1 MKQFA
6 KIYSLCLILLI
17 LFGVSACND
26 DWGVRTGNVKE
37 GVPTTISLK
46 FSTNSQTVQ
55 SRVEQPGETEYNVS
69 SVYLFAFN
77 SNGDKT
83 GGQAFNSQNGLT
95 GSYGNNSF
103 EGTLENFNVLS
114 GSNQTLYALVNYDNA
129 NFTLSKSLDEI
140 NRIEDLEDL
149 TVKIADER
157 ITLNRYSFFMLG
169 KEEGVTVSERGEVT
183 ADGGNVT
190 LQMKRLDA
198 KITFEIKTNID
209 GAISGTVKFIPK
221 SFLVKQLPLSARVA
235 KAKENSSDI
244 IYKSMTEDM
253 KVTNFDKVG
262 ETESSF
268 TFYMFEN
275 SVAPPTKGADGGS
288 GKWIDATERY
298 AHQAES
304 MYALR
309 EKEEKK
315 TLESGGDAAHPGM
328 TEQNTGN
335 YVYAPEHATS
345 VEITGELS
353 YERENNKSKVTE
365 YVNVSARYTIHL
377 GETGE
382 ASDCDNEEYVN
393 NYMVR
398 RNTHYTYT
406 ITLTGIDSYQA
417 EVESDQ
423 EVRPGM
429 EGDVIIAG
437 DQVKAIDSH
446 FARTRIKFTRE
457 ALRGGLSWI
466 VQTPFDKGMKL
477 HTSNENSIKDY
488 KWILFAVNKEFGL
501 NMDATN
507 SPNNS
512 NMVKFPGYDAYDGGA
527 RTLITQT
534 NASSDEGNGTS
545 NGKEIWKNRMS
556 TDAYYYQYLDDLS
569 DDACLRDVNQLINHL
584 ETQALRKDDN
594 TDNTIF
600 EVDENGDE
608 VVYVTAFVDEYMYN
622 YDPRNE
628 EYQAPVAGIT
638 DPERLLLWK
647 EVVNGS
653 ERMMHICVKGAQYSP
668 DGDTSWS
675 NSVVTFRQTPIYS
688 MYDASKVNSAWGTES
703 ILETGP
709 LSATTSHTPS
719 YTLTMNNGRKNTLA
733 FFVKR
738 QGGNNYVTNGTKWT
752 TVLSRDAAEVEG
764 GENELNTN
772 YRNTWY
778 ACMTRNRDL
787 DGDNVIDPE
796 EVRWCLASIDELTDL
811 WIGENALPQTAKL
824 YKGDG
829 SYMEHMAS
837 SSGSTSTPWIIWAE
851 EGASR
856 GQYNDGSYTNK
867 ETKGR
872 DYTYRCIRYLGI
884 SLDNVDATPT
894 DYVQVTSATP
904 EVSSYGTSYRIDVSR
919 LSNAAKRDLQDSGR
933 ELPIHYERGT
943 DYVNMPYTAFE
954 VLVTPQ
960 GQGATARRWKDY
972 DDNEVK
978 GLKSMMNYGGYSKL
992 CPSGYRVPNQRELM
1006 LMYTSLNENN
1016 GYRNVPWSDSYWS
1029 STQFSYSNNQSLYK
1043 AERPGFG
1050 TSGINLILTSTA
1062 WVRDN
1067 NEYKPSG
1074 DNIAGKVRCVR
1085 DVK

>member
-1 MKQFA
+1 MRQFA
-6 KIYSLCLILLI
+6 KIHSLCLILLI

-26 DWGVRTGNVKE
+26 DLGVGTGTVKE
-37 GVPTTISLK
+37 GVPTTISLN

-83 GGQAFNSQNGLT
+83 GGQAFNSQKGLT
-95 GSYGNNSF
+95 GSYVNDSF
-103 EGTLENFNVLS
+103 TGTLSGFNVLS

-183 ADGGNVT
+183 ADDGGEVK

-235 KAKENSSDI
+235 EAKENSSDI

-275 SVAPPTKGADGGS
+275 RVAPPDKGADGGS
-288 GKWIDATERY
+288 GKWIDATELD
-298 AHQAES
+298 AHKAES

-309 EKEEKK
+309 EKEEKSQ
-315 TLESGGDAAHPGM
+315 LGEQDAAHPGM
-328 TEQNTGN
+328 TEQNTGK
-335 YVYAPEHATS
+335 YLYAPEHATF

-353 YERENNKSKVTE
+353 YERRNEGVTE

-377 GETGE
+377 GETGT
-382 ASDCDNEEYVN
+382 ASNRNDEKYVN
-393 NYMVR
+393 DYMVK

-406 ITLTGIDSYQA
+406 ITLTGINSYQA

-423 EVRPGM
+423 EKRPGM

-446 FARTRIKFTRE
+446 YARTRIKFTRS
-457 ALRGGLSWI
+457 ALKEGLSWI

-477 HTSNENSIKDY
+477 YTSNENSIKDY

-501 NMDATN
+501 DKDGNN

-527 RTLITQT
+527 STLNTQT
-534 NASSDEGNGTS
+534 NASNDEGNGTF

-556 TDAYYYQYLDDLS
+556 TDAYYDQYKDYLS
-569 DDACLRDVNQLINHL
+569 NDACLRDVNQLINHL
-584 ETQALRKDDN
+584 KAQAESSTSK
-594 TDNTIF
+594 IF
-600 EVDENGDE
+600 ETDGNEE

-622 YDPRNE
+622 YDPRTE
-628 EYQAPVAGIT
+628 EYKAPEAAI
-638 DPERLLLWK
+638 DNDHLLLWK

-688 MYDASKVNSAWGTES
+688 MYDASKVESAWGTES

-709 LSATTSHTPS
+709 LAAITSHTPS
-719 YTLTMNNGRKNTLA
+719 YDLTMNNGRKNTLA
-733 FFVKR
+733 FFVN
-738 QGGNNYVTNGTKWT
+738 QDGATNGTNWT
-752 TVLSRDAAEVEG
+752 TVLSRDAADVEG
-764 GENELNTN
+764 GEDELNVG
-772 YRNTWY
+772 YQNTWY

-824 YKGDG
+824 YKGNG
-829 SYMEHMAS
+829 TYMEHMAS
-837 SSGSTSTPWIIWAE
+837 SSGAEDTPWIIWAE

-856 GQYNDGSYTNK
+856 GQYNDGSYNK
-867 ETKGR
+867 SN
-872 DYTYRCIRYLGI
+872 YTYRCIRYLGI

-904 EVSSYGTSYRIDVSR
+904 EVPLYGTSYRIDVSR
-919 LSNAAKRDLQDSGR
+919 LSNAAKRDLQDSGH
-933 ELPIHYERGT
+933 ELPVHYERGT
-943 DYVNMPYTAFE
+943 DYLNMPYTAFE
-954 VLVTPQ
+954 VLVTPH
-960 GQGATARRWKDY
+960 GQGAVSRYWNGSNDITGFKDMI
-972 DDNEVK
+972 N
-978 GLKSMMNYGGYSKL
+978 SGGVSKL
-992 CPSGYRVPNQRELM
+992 CPEGYRIPNQRELLLM
-1006 LMYTSLNENN
+1006 LTSLSSI
-1016 GYRNVPWSDSYWS
+1016 GWQGSYWS
-1029 STQFSYSNNQSLYK
+1029 STKFSYSN
-1043 AERPGFG
+1043 EGIFGFRPGFA
-1050 TSGINLILTSTA
+1050 TSDSNLILVNPYGG
-1062 WVRDN
+1062 WDN
-1067 NEYKPSG
+1067 VSG
-1074 DNIAGKVRCVR
+1074 RVRCVR

>member
-37 GVPTTISLK
+37 GVPTTISLN
-46 FSTNSQTVQ
+46 FSTSSQTIQ

-77 SNGDKT
+77 SSGDKT
-83 GGQAFNSQNGLT
+83 GGQAFDSQSGGLT
-95 GSYGNNSF
+95 GTYGNNSF
-103 EGTLENFNVLS
+103 TGTLNGFNVLS
-114 GSNQTLYALVNYDNA
+114 GSNQTLYALANFDNE

-149 TVKIADER
+149 TVQIAEGR

-169 KEEGVTVSERGEVT
+169 KKEGVTVTENGAVI
-183 ADGGNVT
+183 ADGGGEVK
-190 LQMKRLDA
+190 LQMERLDA
-198 KITFEIKTNID
+198 KITFNIKTNISE
-209 GAISGTVKFIPK
+209 AISGTVKFIPK
-221 SFLVKQLPLSARVA
+221 SFLVKQLPLSAMVA
-235 KAKENSSDI
+235 GAKENSADI

-253 KVTNFDKVG
+253 KVTNFDEVG

-268 TFYMFEN
+268 NFYMFEN
-275 SVAPPTKGADGGS
+275 SVAPPVRGAEGGS
-288 GKWIDATERY
+288 GKWIDETERNR
-298 AHQAES
+298 HKAES

-309 EKEEKK
+309 EKEEKSQ
-315 TLESGGDAAHPGM
+315 LGEEDAAHPGM
-328 TEQNTGN
+328 TEQNTGK
-335 YVYAPEHATS
+335 YLYAPEHATS

-353 YERENNKSKVTE
+353 YERRNKSGVTE

-377 GETGE
+377 GETGM
-382 ASDCDNEEYVN
+382 ALDRNREEFVN
-393 NYMVR
+393 NYMVK

-406 ITLTGIDSYQA
+406 ITLTGINSYQA

-446 FARTRIKFTRE
+446 YARTRIKFTRS
-457 ALRGGLSWI
+457 ALKEGLSWI

-477 HTSNENSIKDY
+477 YTSDENSIKDY

-501 NMDATN
+501 DKDGTD

-527 RTLITQT
+527 STLTTQT
-534 NASSDEGNGTS
+534 NALSDEGNSDS
-545 NGKEIWKNRMS
+545 NINGRGKWKDRMS
-556 TDAYYYQYLDDLS
+556 SEAYYYPYRIHLS
-569 DDACLRDVNQLINHL
+569 EDACLRDVNQLINHL
-584 ETQALRKDDN
+584 RAQAESTSSK
-594 TDNTIF
+594 IF
-600 EVDENGDE
+600 ELDEKGDE
-608 VVYVTAFVDEYMYN
+608 VVYVTAFIDEYVYIYN
-622 YDPRNE
+622 PKYQ
-628 EYQAPVAGIT
+628 EYTAPVAGIS
-638 DPERLLLWK
+638 DVSRLRLWK

-688 MYDASKVNSAWGTES
+688 MYDASKVESAWGTES

-709 LSATTSHTPS
+709 LSATTNQTNS
-719 YTLTMNNGRKNTLA
+719 YDLTMDNGRKNTLA
-733 FFVKR
+733 FFVKQ
-738 QGGNNYVTNGTKWT
+738 QGWGNYVTNGTMWT
-752 TVLSRDAAEVEG
+752 AVLSRNAADVEG
-764 GENELNTN
+764 GEDELNVG
-772 YRNTWY
+772 YQNTWY

-787 DGDNVIDPE
+787 NGNNVIDPE
-796 EVRWCLASIDELTDL
+796 EVRWFLASIDELTDL

-829 SYMEHMAS
+829 TYMEHMAS

-856 GQYNDGSYTNK
+856 GQYNDGSYINK
-867 ETKGR
+867 ETNSR

-884 SLDNVDATPT
+884 SLDDVDAIPT

-904 EVSSYGTSYRIDVSR
+904 EFSSYGTSYRIDVSR

-954 VLVTPQ
+954 MLITPQ

>member
-1 MKQFA
+1 MRQFA
-6 KIYSLCLILLI
+6 KIHSLCLILLI

-26 DWGVRTGNVKE
+26 DLGVGTGTVKE
-37 GVPTTISLK
+37 GVPTTISLN

-83 GGQAFNSQNGLT
+83 GGQAFNSQKGLT
-95 GSYGNNSF
+95 GSYVNDSF
-103 EGTLENFNVLS
+103 TGTLSGFNVLS

-140 NRIEDLEDL
+140 NRIGDLEDL

-183 ADGGNVT
+183 ADGGGKVT
-190 LQMKRLDA
+190 LQMERLDA
-198 KITFEIKTNID
+198 KITFEINTNID

-235 KAKENSSDI
+235 EAEKNSSDI

-275 SVAPPTKGADGGS
+275 NVAPPDKGADVGS
-288 GKWIDATERY
+288 GKWIDATERDT
-298 AHQAES
+298 HKAES

-309 EKEEKK
+309 EKEVKK
-315 TLESGGDAAHPGM
+315 TLEGGEDTAHPGM

-335 YVYAPEHATS
+335 YVYAPEYATS

-353 YERENNKSKVTE
+353 YERSNKSGVTE

-377 GETGE
+377 GETGT
-382 ASDCDNEEYVN
+382 ASNRNDEKFVN
-393 NYMVR
+393 NYMVK

-406 ITLTGIDSYQA
+406 ITLTGINSYQA
-417 EVESDQ
+417 EVDSDQ

-446 FARTRIKFTRE
+446 YARTRIKFTRS
-457 ALRGGLSWI
+457 ALKEGLSWI

-477 HTSNENSIKDY
+477 YTSDENSIKDY

-501 NMDATN
+501 DKNGTN

-527 RTLITQT
+527 STLNTQT
-534 NASSDEGNGTS
+534 NASSDEGNGTL
-545 NGKEIWKNRMS
+545 NGKKIWKNRMS
-556 TDAYYYQYLDDLS
+556 TDAYYYQYKDYLS
-569 DDACLRDVNQLINHL
+569 GDACLRDVNQLINHL
-584 ETQALRKDDN
+584 KAQAESSTSK
-594 TDNTIF
+594 IF
-600 EVDENGDE
+600 EPDGNEE

-622 YDPRNE
+622 YDPRTE
-628 EYQAPVAGIT
+628 EYKAPEAAI
-638 DPERLLLWK
+638 DNDHLLLWK

-688 MYDASKVNSAWGTES
+688 MYDASKVESAWGTES

-709 LSATTSHTPS
+709 LAAITSHTPS
-719 YTLTMNNGRKNTLA
+719 YDLTMNNGRKNTLA
-733 FFVKR
+733 FFVN
-738 QGGNNYVTNGTKWT
+738 QDGATNGTNWT
-752 TVLSRDAAEVEG
+752 RVLSRDAADVEG
-764 GENELNTN
+764 GEDELNVG
-772 YRNTWY
+772 YQNTWY

-824 YKGDG
+824 YKGNG
-829 SYMEHMAS
+829 TYMEHMAS
-837 SSGSTSTPWIIWAE
+837 SSGAEDTPWIIWAE

-856 GQYNDGSYTNK
+856 GQYNDGSYNK
-867 ETKGR
+867 SN
-872 DYTYRCIRYLGI
+872 YTYRCIRYLGI

-894 DYVQVTSATP
+894 DYVQVTLATP
-904 EVSSYGTSYRIDVSR
+904 EVPSYGTSYRIDVSR
-919 LSNAAKRDLQDSGR
+919 LSNAAKRDLQDSGH
-933 ELPIHYERGT
+933 ELPVHYERGT
-943 DYVNMPYTAFE
+943 DYLNMPYTAFE
-954 VLVTPQ
+954 VLTNPH
-960 GQGATARRWKDY
+960 GQGNVSRYWNNDY
-972 DDNEVK
+972 ENMIN
-978 GLKSMMNYGGYSKL
+978 SGGVSKL
-992 CPSGYRVPNQRELM
+992 CPEGYRIPNQRELLLM
-1006 LMYTSLNENN
+1006 LTSLSSIEWK
-1016 GYRNVPWSDSYWS
+1016 GSYWA
-1029 STQFSYSNNQSLYK
+1029 STKFSYSY
-1043 AERPGFG
+1043 EGIFGFRPGFA
-1050 TSGINLILTSTA
+1050 TSDSNLILVNPYGG
-1062 WVRDN
+1062 WDN
-1067 NEYKPSG
+1067 VSG
-1074 DNIAGKVRCVR
+1074 RVRCVR

>member
-1 MKQFA
+1 MRQFA

-26 DWGVRTGNVKE
+26 DLGVGTGTVKE

-114 GSNQTLYALVNYDNA
+114 GRNQTLYALVNYDNA

-140 NRIEDLEDL
+140 NRIKDLKDL

-198 KITFEIKTNID
+198 KITFKINTSIE

-235 KAKENSSDI
+235 EAEENSSDI

-275 SVAPPTKGADGGS
+275 NVAPPDKGADDGS
-288 GKWIDATERY
+288 GKWIDVTERDKH
-298 AHQAES
+298 AAES

-309 EKEEKK
+309 EKEVKK
-315 TLESGGDAAHPGM
+315 TLEGGKDAAHPGM
-328 TEQNTGN
+328 TEQNTGK
-335 YVYAPEHATS
+335 YLYAPENATS

-353 YERENNKSKVTE
+353 YERRNGSGVTE

-382 ASDCDNEEYVN
+382 ALDCDNEESVN
-393 NYMVR
+393 DYMVR
-398 RNTHYTYT
+398 RNTRYTYT
-406 ITLTGIDSYQA
+406 ITLTGINSYQA
-417 EVESDQ
+417 EVWSDQ
-423 EVRPGM
+423 EKRPGM

-446 FARTRIKFTRE
+446 YARTRIKFTRS
-457 ALRGGLSWI
+457 ALKEGLSWI

-477 HTSNENSIKDY
+477 YTSDENSIKDY

-501 NMDATN
+501 DKAGTN

-527 RTLITQT
+527 STLTTQT
-534 NASSDEGNGTS
+534 NASNDEGNGTF
-545 NGKEIWKNRMS
+545 NGKGIWKNRMS
-556 TDAYYYQYLDDLS
+556 TDAYYYQYKDYLS
-569 DDACLRDVNQLINHL
+569 VDACLRDVNQLINHL
-584 ETQALRKDDN
+584 KAQAEKEN
-594 TDNTIF
+594 PVSTIF
-600 EVDENGDE
+600 EHDENGEE

-622 YDPRNE
+622 YNPLEE
-628 EYQAPVAGIT
+628 EYKAPEVAI
-638 DPERLLLWK
+638 DNDHLLLWK
-647 EVVNGS
+647 KVVNGS

-688 MYDASKVNSAWGTES
+688 MYDASKVESAWGTES

-709 LSATTSHTPS
+709 LAATTSHTPS

-733 FFVKR
+733 FFVKQ
-738 QGGNNYVTNGTKWT
+738 QGGGNYVTNGTEWT
-752 TVLSRDAAEVEG
+752 KVLSRNAADVEG
-764 GENELNTN
+764 GEDELNVD
-772 YRNTWY
+772 YQNTWY

-787 DGDNVIDPE
+787 NGNNVIDPG

-829 SYMEHMAS
+829 TYMEHMAS

-856 GQYNDGSYTNK
+856 GLYNDGSYTNK
-867 ETKGR
+867 ETGDR

-919 LSNAAKRDLQDSGR
+919 LSNAAKRDLQDSGH
-933 ELPIHYERGT
+933 ELPVHYERGT
-943 DYVNMPYTAFE
+943 DYLNMPYTAFE
-954 VLVTPQ
+954 VLVTPLE
-960 GQGATARRWKDY
+960 QGAVSRYWNGSNDITGFKDMI
-972 DDNEVK
+972 N
-978 GLKSMMNYGGYSKL
+978 SGGVSKL
-992 CPSGYRVPNQRELM
+992 CPEGYRIPNQRELLLM
-1006 LMYTSLNENN
+1006 LTSLSSI
-1016 GYRNVPWSDSYWS
+1016 GWQGSYWS
-1029 STQFSYSNNQSLYK
+1029 STKFSYSN
-1043 AERPGFG
+1043 EGIFGFRPGFA
-1050 TSGINLILTSTA
+1050 TSDSNLIL
-1062 WVRDN
+1062 VN
-1067 NEYKPSG
+1067 PSG
-1074 DNIAGKVRCVR
+1074 VWDNVSGRVRCVR

>member
-1 MKQFA
+1 MRQFA

-26 DWGVRTGNVKE
+26 DLGVGTGTVKE

-95 GSYGNNSF
+95 GSYRNNSF

-114 GSNQTLYALVNYDNA
+114 GSNQTLYALANFDNA

-140 NRIEDLEDL
+140 NCIEDLKDL

-169 KEEGVTVSERGEVT
+169 KEEGVTVSEDGIVT
-183 ADGGNVT
+183 AADKGNVT

-198 KITFEIKTNID
+198 KITFKIKTNID
-209 GAISGTVKFIPK
+209 EAISGTVKFIPK
-221 SFLVKQLPLSARVA
+221 SFLVKQLPLSAWVA
-235 KAKENSSDI
+235 EAKENSSDI

-275 SVAPPTKGADGGS
+275 RVAPPVRGAEGRS
-288 GKWIDATERY
+288 GKWIDATERDT
-298 AHQAES
+298 HKAES

-309 EKEEKK
+309 EKEEKSQ
-315 TLESGGDAAHPGM
+315 LGEQDAAHPGM
-328 TEQNTGN
+328 TEQNTGK
-335 YVYAPEHATS
+335 YLYAPEHATF

-353 YERENNKSKVTE
+353 YERRNESRVTE

-377 GETGE
+377 GETGT
-382 ASDCDNEEYVN
+382 ASNCNDEEYVN
-393 NYMVR
+393 NYMVK

-406 ITLTGIDSYQA
+406 ITLTGINSYQA
-417 EVESDQ
+417 EVWSDQ
-423 EVRPGM
+423 EKRPGM

-446 FARTRIKFTRE
+446 YARTRIKFTRS
-457 ALRGGLSWI
+457 ALKEGLSWI

-477 HTSNENSIKDY
+477 YTSDENSIKDY

-501 NMDATN
+501 DKAGTN

-527 RTLITQT
+527 STLNTQT
-534 NASSDEGNGTS
+534 NASNDEGNGTADA
-545 NGKEIWKNRMS
+545 NGIKWINRMS
-556 TDAYYYQYLDDLS
+556 SDAYYYQYKDYLS

-584 ETQALRKDDN
+584 KAQAESSTSK
-594 TDNTIF
+594 IF
-600 EVDENGDE
+600 ETDGNEE

-622 YDPRNE
+622 YDPRKE

-638 DPERLLLWK
+638 DSERLLLWK

-688 MYDASKVNSAWGTES
+688 MYDASKVESAWGTES

-709 LSATTSHTPS
+709 LAATTSRTPS

-733 FFVKR
+733 FFVR
-738 QGGNNYVTNGTKWT
+738 QSGRNNYVTNGTNWT

-764 GENELNTN
+764 GENELNTD

-856 GQYNDGSYTNK
+856 GRYNDGSYTNK
-867 ETKGR
+867 ETGER

-894 DYVQVTSATP
+894 DYVQVTPATP

-919 LSNAAKRDLQDSGR
+919 LSNAAKRDLQDSGH
-933 ELPIHYERGT
+933 ELPVHYERGT
-943 DYVNMPYTAFE
+943 DYLNMPYTAFE

-960 GQGATARRWKDY
+960 EQGAVSRYWNGFNDITGFKDMI
-972 DDNEVK
+972 N
-978 GLKSMMNYGGYSKL
+978 SGGVSKL
-992 CPSGYRVPNQRELM
+992 CPEGYRIPNQRELLLM
-1006 LMYTSLNENN
+1006 LTSLSSIEWK
-1016 GYRNVPWSDSYWS
+1016 GSYWA
-1029 STQFSYSNNQSLYK
+1029 STKFSYSY
-1043 AERPGFG
+1043 EGIFGFRPGFA
-1050 TSGINLILTSTA
+1050 TSDSNLILVNPFGG
-1062 WVRDN
+1062 WDN
-1067 NEYKPSG
+1067 VSG
-1074 DNIAGKVRCVR
+1074 RVRCVR